1 MPVIDMPMEK
11 LATYSGRNP
20 RPADFDAYW
29 SQALQEMGAVKPE
42 VELRPAEFHA
52 PHVDCFDMYFTGVG
66 GARIHVKFLQPKHLA
81 TGTKRP
87 AICMFHGY
95 SGHAGDWTEK
105 LAWAG
110 AGYIVAAMD
119 CRGQGGYSEDIT
131 PVRGTTHRGH
141 IVRGL
146 SDPDPRKLL
155 FRSIYLDT
163 AELAGILLAMP
174 QVDATR
180 VYAMGGSQ
188 GGGLTLA
195 CAALEPRIAK
205 AAPQYP
211 FLCDYQRVWEMDLA
225 KDAYVELQAFFR
237 QQDPRH
243 LREQEIFSRLGYI
256 DCQHLAPRIKA
267 RTLMA
272 IGLMDTICPPST
284 QFAAYN
290 KMTCE
295 KRTAIYPDFAHEV
308 LPGWYD
314 LVFDF
319 FTNQ

>member
-29 SQALQEMGAVKPE
+29 SQALGEMKAVKPD
-42 VELRPAEFHA
+42 VVLRPAEFHA

-66 GARIHVKFLQPKHLA
+66 GARIHVKFLQPKHRA
-81 TGTKRP
+81 IDTKLP

-146 SDPDPRKLL
+146 SDPDPQKLL

-163 AELAGILLAMP
+163 AELADILLAMP

-225 KDAYVELQAFFR
+225 KDAYLELQIFFR
-237 QQDPRH
+237 QHDPRH

>member
-20 RPADFDAYW
+20 RPTDFDAYW
-29 SQALQEMGAVKPE
+29 SQALGEMKAVKPD

-66 GARIHVKFLQPKHLA
+66 GARIHVKFLQPKHR
-81 TGTKRP
+81 TIDTKLP

-146 SDPDPRKLL
+146 SDPDPQKLL

-225 KDAYVELQAFFR
+225 KDAYVELQTFFR
-237 QQDPRH
+237 QHDPRH
-243 LREQEIFSRLGYI
+243 LREQEIFCRLGYI